1 MGELSLPYRHRQSGT
16 LMRAVLAA
24 VIAGVVLM
32 GWMAAGDSAALATT
46 GLVAGLLVITLWLF
60 SSLTVEVDHD
70 QLRLWF
76 GPGFIHRTF
85 PVHEIDRCQ
94 VVRNR
99 WYYGWGI
106 RLTPGGWLFNVSGL
120 DAVQLTMRS
129 GRRYR
134 IGTDEPRR
142 LLAAI
147 HVALGVGGEHD
158 G

>member
-1 MGELSLPYRHRQSGT
+1 
-16 LMRAVLAA
+16 MRVVMAAA
-24 VIAGVVLM
+24 VGGVVLT
-32 GWMAAGDSAALATT
+32 GWLVAGDSGALATT
-46 GLVAGLLVITLWLF
+46 GLVADLLVVTVWLF
-60 SSLTVEVDHD
+60 NSLTVEVDHD

-76 GPGFIHRTF
+76 GPGLIHRTF

-106 RLTPGGWLFNVSGL
+106 RLTPRGWLFNVSGL
-120 DAVQLTMRS
+120 SAVQTTMRS

-134 IGTDEPRR
+134 IGTDEPRQ
-142 LLAAI
+142 LEDAI
-147 HVALGVGGEHD
+147 RVAIGARSEHD